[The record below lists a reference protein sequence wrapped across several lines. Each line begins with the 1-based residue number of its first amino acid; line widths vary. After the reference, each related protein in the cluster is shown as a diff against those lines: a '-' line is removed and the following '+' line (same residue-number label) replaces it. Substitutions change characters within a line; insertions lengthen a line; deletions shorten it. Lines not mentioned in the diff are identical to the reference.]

1 MDNSLLI
8 IFVALTALA
17 VVIQAGILV
26 ALYITV
32 KKVSFKVDGLF
43 LQFNERVLPVMDAAG
58 DLILDLGPKVKVI
71 SANLV
76 ETTTTIKGQVEK
88 MDAALTSITEK
99 AQNQVD
105 RAEQLVSNTI
115 NKVENTTTI
124 LQNAVLSPVHQVAG
138 VINGLTVG
146 VTSLFS
152 KRRRQPPNGSGADD
166 ELFI

>member
-1 MDNSLLI
+1 MDNTYLI
-8 IFVALTALA
+8 IFVGLTAVA
-17 VVIQAGILV
+17 VVIQMCILI
-26 ALYITV
+26 ALFITA
-32 KKVSFKVDGLF
+32 KRATAKLDALIA
-43 LQFNERVLPVMDAAG
+43 QFNVRVLPVMDNLG
-58 DLILDLGPKVKVI
+58 NLIVDLGPKVRVI
-71 SANLV
+71 STNLV
-76 ETTTTIKGQVEK
+76 ETTETIKTQVSK
-88 MDAALTSITEK
+88 LNVALTEITAK

-115 NKVENTTTI
+115 NKVENTATV

-146 VTSLFS
+146 VTSLFN